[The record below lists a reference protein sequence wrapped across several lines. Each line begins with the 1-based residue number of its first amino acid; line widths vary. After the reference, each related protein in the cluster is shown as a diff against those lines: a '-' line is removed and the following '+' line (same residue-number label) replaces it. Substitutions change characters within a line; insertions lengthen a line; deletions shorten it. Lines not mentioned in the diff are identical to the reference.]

1 MYKYM
6 PDVFGKRIL
15 EIGCGYGRNCRYF
28 AENGA
33 VKVLGTDI
41 SGKMLQTAK
50 RKSLGQPIEYRLLE
64 PENTVETEEKFD
76 MIYSSFVFHSVKHFD
91 KFIAELKDLLH
102 KGGILLFSQKHPITT
117 ATIDRKSGW
126 NYNEWGKEISYT
138 FSNYHQSG
146 RRGSGLFIDDEII
159 YHRTMGEIITTL
171 GQNGFCIEI
180 SDETKPSP
188 FLLKQYPKLERE
200 MLKPAF
206 LIIRAR
212 KI

>member
-15 EIGCGYGRNCRYF
+15 EIGCGYGRTCRYF

-41 SGKMLQTAK
+41 SEKSLQTAK
-50 RKSLGQPIEYRLLE
+50 KRSLGQPIEYRLLE
-64 PENTVETEEKFD
+64 PENVVETEEKFD
-76 MIYSSFVFHSVKHFD
+76 MIYSSFVFHSVEHFN
-91 KFIAELKDLLH
+91 KLIAELRELLH
-102 KGGILLFSQKHPITT
+102 IGGILLFSQKHPITT

-126 NYNEWGKEISYT
+126 NYNERGQEISYT
-138 FSNYHQSG
+138 FSNYQQSG
-146 RRGSGLFIDDEII
+146 RRGSGWFIDDEII

-171 GQNGFCIEI
+171 GRNGFYIEI
-180 SDETKPSP
+180 ADETKPSP
-188 FLLKQYPKLERE
+188 CLLKQYPQLEKE
-200 MLKPAF
+200 MLKPSF
-206 LIIRAR
+206 LVIRAR

>member
-15 EIGCGYGRNCRYF
+15 EIGCGYGRTCRYF

-146 RRGSGLFIDDEII
+146 RRGSGWFIDDEII

-180 SDETKPSP
+180 ADETKPSP

>member
-1 MYKYM
+1 MYRYM

-146 RRGSGLFIDDEII
+146 RRGSGWFIDDEII

-180 SDETKPSP
+180 ADETKPSP